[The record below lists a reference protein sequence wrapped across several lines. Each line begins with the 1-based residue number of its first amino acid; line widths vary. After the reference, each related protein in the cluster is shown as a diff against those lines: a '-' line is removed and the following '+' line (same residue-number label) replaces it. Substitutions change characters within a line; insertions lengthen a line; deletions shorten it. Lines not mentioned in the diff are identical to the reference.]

1 MNLESNP
8 DQTQP
13 QPMESPEPISA
24 VPALAVANTKPRL
37 WTVFVTLITATA
49 LYLSASVVSVILM
62 IILQSVSNDPSELP
76 DIEVMIAEFSQ
87 HPAALW
93 VLVMPGQLAILIVT
107 VVATLLSPEKFTQRL
122 SLRTPRWPI
131 WVTLAAT
138 FAAPLVSLIWSIPLS
153 FVVTSSEHLESMVA
167 LFRASGQGFGIIS
180 LFLCVSILPA
190 IAEEWLFRGYI
201 QSRLLKRWHPAWAI
215 LLSSLLFAG
224 FHMDPVHVVAV
235 IPLGLWL
242 GLITYYSGSL
252 IPAMIAHAYNNA
264 LSIIATVYL
273 GTDTLNTSI
282 LSVENVVVLA
292 SGIPGIL
299 LTLAWV
305 ASRNQAESQ
314 STLAA

>member
-1 MNLESNP
+1 MNLEPNP
-8 DQTQP
+8 YQTQP
-13 QPMESPEPISA
+13 QALESPIPIAAIPPIA
-24 VPALAVANTKPRL
+24 VTNTKPRL

-49 LYLSASVVSVILM
+49 LYLIASVVSVIVM
-62 IILQSVSNDPSELP
+62 IVLQSVSSDTSELP
-76 DIEVMIAEFSQ
+76 DIEVMLAEFSQ

-93 VLVMPGQLAILIVT
+93 VLVMPGQLAILVVT
-107 VVATLLSPEKFTQRL
+107 VVATLLSPEKFAQRL
-122 SLRTPRWPI
+122 SLRTPRWPL
-131 WVTLAAT
+131 WVTIAAT
-138 FAAPLVSLIWSIPLS
+138 LAAPLVSLIWSIPLS
-153 FVVTSSEHLESMVA
+153 FIVTSSEHLESMMA
-167 LFRASGQGFGIIS
+167 LFRASGQGFGIIG

-242 GLITYYSGSL
+242 GLMTYYSGSL

-273 GTDTLNTSI
+273 GTDTLNTSFV
-282 LSVENVVVLA
+282 SVENVIVLA

-305 ASRNQAESQ
+305 VFRNKEESQ
-314 STLAA
+314 PKLAA